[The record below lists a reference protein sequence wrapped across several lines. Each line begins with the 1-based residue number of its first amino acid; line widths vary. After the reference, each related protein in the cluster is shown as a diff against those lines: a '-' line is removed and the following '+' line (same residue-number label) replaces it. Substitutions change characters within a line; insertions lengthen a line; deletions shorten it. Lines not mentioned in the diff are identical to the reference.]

1 MTVTKAAAGGAGPC
15 VDGGGGAYEAWR
27 RQSLRARYAYGFV
40 FFATNLLAW
49 FVRDYGARALRGLH
63 RGFFLLPSSSEN
75 PALALVAGSRKA
87 AFMSLNFDLQ
97 MCPSAEQETPSASS
111 PEECFG

>member
-1 MTVTKAAAGGAGPC
+1 MTVIKAAGAEPC
-15 VDGGGGAYEAWR
+15 GDGGAYGARR

-63 RGFFLLPSSSEN
+63 REFLFPSEFSSRICG
-75 PALALVAGSRKA
+75 LRKD
-87 AFMSLNFDLQ
+87 AFCAHRLRLRLQ
-97 MCPSAEQETPSASS
+97 MCRSAEQGTPSASS
-111 PEECFG
+111 PEECFE

>member
-1 MTVTKAAAGGAGPC
+1 MTVIKSGGAEPRG
-15 VDGGGGAYEAWR
+15 DGGAYDARR

-63 RGFFLLPSSSEN
+63 RGFLFRLPFPSEFSSRICGLRE
-75 PALALVAGSRKA
+75 VAFCAHRHR
-87 AFMSLNFDLQ
+87 LHLQ
-97 MCPSAEQETPSASS
+97 MCRSAEQGTPSASS
-111 PEECFG
+111 P